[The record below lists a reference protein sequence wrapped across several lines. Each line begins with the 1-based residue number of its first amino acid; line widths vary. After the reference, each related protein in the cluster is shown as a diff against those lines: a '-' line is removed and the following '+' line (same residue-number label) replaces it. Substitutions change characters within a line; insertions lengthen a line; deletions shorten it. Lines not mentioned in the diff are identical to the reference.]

1 MIPILNTAAFVLIW
15 ATGIS
20 ICIDFMTL
28 EKRMGLW
35 ELTHPGRTY
44 IRRYRS
50 LT

>member
-1 MIPILNTAAFVLIW
+1 MTPILNTIAMVAIW
-15 ATGIS
+15 LTAIS

-35 ELTHPGRTY
+35 ELTHQGHTY